1 MTIWKTVFLA
11 AVMACTAGSVD
22 AAEMEKLKVAISFAG
37 LWTSSQPIFC
47 KDRGKFSE
55 AGLDVDVVATRGGSE
70 NVQAVITRAV
80 DIGYGAG
87 LSAVLAAQMQGANIK
102 IIGSGFIGNSDSF
115 FYVPADSPI
124 KTIDDLKGKSIAY
137 SRPGSVSEVL
147 LRDLSTER
155 HIEFKPVSGG
165 ALDAIFTMTMTR
177 QIDVG
182 MSVPPTAIDA
192 LRKGEIRVV
201 FDGNVVESQRDV
213 VNRVSIASGN
223 FVTNRRAVGTKFLTV
238 LHDCIDWMYAHRD
251 EAAKMYAALNHIDSD
266 IAARSLAFY
275 PPDKMELSKLIGFQ
289 AAVAQA
295 VTDKFIDRLPTEAQ
309 LKAFVDVLYPGPGR
323 QGAN

>member
-1 MTIWKTVFLA
+1 MTIWKAVFLA
-11 AVMACTAGSVD
+11 AVLACTAGGGVD

-87 LSAVLAAQMQGANIK
+87 LSAVLAAQMQGTDIK

-147 LRDLSTER
+147 LRDLSTQKR
-155 HIEFKPVSGG
+155 IEFKTVSGG

-182 MSVPPTAIDA
+182 MSVPPTAC
-192 LRKGEIRVV
+192 GC
-201 FDGNVVESQRDV
+201 F
-213 VNRVSIASGN
+213 
-223 FVTNRRAVGTKFLTV
+223 
-238 LHDCIDWMYAHRD
+238 
-251 EAAKMYAALNHIDSD
+251 
-266 IAARSLAFY
+266 
-275 PPDKMELSKLIGFQ
+275 
-289 AAVAQA
+289 AQ
-295 VTDKFIDRLPTEAQ
+295 
-309 LKAFVDVLYPGPGR
+309 G
-323 QGAN
+323 